1 MEFKSSTLLLY
12 YSVNTNKNPFMFWLE
27 SIAAISDQPCNCYR
41 DQENLTLHW
50 MCFFILTSA
59 SSCFCLLE
67 GYCLYI
73 MACLRELC
81 SSAWMLNQ
89 TVFVQGNSLILFTV
103 NGYWRT
109 KLTHSLSEAGHSR
122 RPLQDS
128 WPFYFTTSSFS
139 LFYKRTWHP
148 DSDKMVILRH

>member
-1 MEFKSSTLLLY
+1 
-12 YSVNTNKNPFMFWLE
+12 MFWLE

-41 DQENLTLHW
+41 DQQNL
-50 MCFFILTSA
+50 FVESVSFILTSA
-59 SSCFCLLE
+59 SSCVCLLK

-73 MACLRELC
+73 MACLREQC
-81 SSAWMLNQ
+81 PSAWMLNQ
-89 TVFVQGNSLILFTV
+89 SAFVQGNSLILSTV

-109 KLTHSLSEAGHSR
+109 KLTHSLSEADHSR
-122 RPLQDS
+122 KPPQDS

-148 DSDKMVILRH
+148 DSDKLVILRH